1 MTAGQDEMNSNDP
14 TTSHHQNPYESPTT
28 QSFDDGF
35 SADPDGFSADP
46 DDFEQMR
53 WYHLS
58 HEASI
63 RSFGL
68 LYWFGGGVM
77 LFLGGAMIVQSLMEI
92 LGQRQIGF
100 PFEIIMISAVY
111 IVVGLLQITVARG
124 IRKFT
129 PIGKIG
135 GIIFGMIGLIGFP
148 IGTLLSGYMLYLLLS
163 AKGKFIFSPQ
173 YQQVLKAT
181 PHIVYKN
188 RIVLLLLIIV
198 VLIVIVALFASIL

>member
-1 MTAGQDEMNSNDP
+1 MNSNDP

-35 SADPDGFSADP
+35 SADPD
-46 DDFEQMR
+46 DFEQMR
-53 WYHLS
+53 RYHLS

-63 RSFGL
+63 RSFGS

-77 LFLGGAMIVQSLMEI
+77 VFLGGAVIVRSLMGT
-92 LGQRQIGF
+92 LNQRQIGL
-100 PFEIIMISAVY
+100 PFEMIMTSTVY
-111 IVVGLLQITVARG
+111 IGVGLLQIAVGRG
-124 IRKFT
+124 LRKLT
-129 PIGKIG
+129 PNGKKG

-148 IGTLLSGYMLYLLLS
+148 VGTLLGGYLLYLLLS
-163 AKGKFIFSPQ
+163 AKGKVIFSPQ
-173 YQQVLKAT
+173 YQEVLKAT

-198 VLIVIVALFASIL
+198 VLIVIVAFFASNF

>member
-14 TTSHHQNPYESPTT
+14 TTPHYQNPYESPTT
-28 QSFDDGF
+28 QSFDGGF
-35 SADPDGFSADP
+35 STDLG
-46 DDFEQMR
+46 DFEQIR
-53 WYHLS
+53 QYHLS

-77 LFLGGAMIVQSLMEI
+77 LFLGGAMIVQSLMDI
-92 LGQRQIGF
+92 LDQRQIGF

-129 PIGKIG
+129 PNGKIG
-135 GIIFGMIGLIGFP
+135 GIIFGMIGLMGFP
-148 IGTLLSGYMLYLLLS
+148 IGTLLCGYMLYLLLS

-188 RIVLLLLIIV
+188 RIVWLLLIIV